1 MAWILLTLFYGV
13 VKGAREIVKKK
24 ALEISTVMEVLFF
37 YTLLGFLMLLPDIPH
52 VWGMSLRMY
61 LLVAIKSFVIFVA
74 WLCGFY
80 AIKRLPVSVYGILDL
95 SRVLFSTLLGVIV
108 IGEQLKTLQIVG
120 LCLVAEGLMMLG
132 MRRGREKVGSSKAPS
147 PQKTETD
154 RRNSMPFLV
163 ILAFFSAFLNAVSGT
178 MDKIL
183 TIQEGITTAQLQF
196 WYMLYLLV
204 FYGLFVIVT
213 RRPVNAKKTIKNYWI
228 WILSLL
234 FIAADRALFM
244 ANAYP
249 ESRVTVMTILKQAGT
264 IVTILAGRIVFKE
277 KDTAFKLLCAVVI
290 IAGIVLGA
298 V

>member
-37 YTLLGFLMLLPDIPH
+37 YTLLGFLMLIPDIPH
-52 VWGMSLRMY
+52 VWGMSVRMY

-80 AIKRLPVSVYGILDL
+80 AVKRLPVSVYGILDL

-108 IGEQLKTLQIVG
+108 IGERLKPLQIAG

-132 MRRGREKVGSSKAPS
+132 MRRRREKSEKRS
-147 PQKTETD
+147 
-154 RRNSMPFLV
+154 NMPFLV
-163 ILAFFSAFLNAVSGT
+163 ILAFLSAFLNAVSGT

-183 TIQEGITTAQLQF
+183 TIREGITTSQLQF

-204 FYGLFVIVT
+204 FYGLFILIT

-228 WILSLL
+228 WILSIL
-234 FIAADRALFM
+234 FILADRALFM

-264 IVTILAGRIVFKE
+264 VVTILAGRIVFKE
-277 KDTAFKLLCAVVI
+277 KDTVFKLFCAAVI

>member
-13 VKGAREIVKKK
+13 VKGARELVKKK

-37 YTLLGFLMLLPDIPH
+37 YTLLGFLMLIPDIPH
-52 VWGMSLRMY
+52 VWGMSVRMY

-80 AIKRLPVSVYGILDL
+80 AVKRLPVSVYGILDL

-108 IGEQLKTLQIVG
+108 IGERLKPLQIAG

-132 MRRGREKVGSSKAPS
+132 MRRRREKSEK
-147 PQKTETD
+147 
-154 RRNSMPFLV
+154 RNNMPFLV
-163 ILAFFSAFLNAVSGT
+163 ILAFLSAFLNAVSGT

-183 TIQEGITTAQLQF
+183 TIREGITTSQLQF

-204 FYGLFVIVT
+204 FYGLFILIT

-228 WILSLL
+228 WILSIL
-234 FIAADRALFM
+234 FILADRALFM

-264 IVTILAGRIVFKE
+264 VVTILAGRIVFKE
-277 KDTAFKLLCAVVI
+277 KDTVFKLFCAAVI